1 MLFSQIHEIVFHGNG
16 GYDWNTIYEMPI
28 WLRRYTFEK
37 LKEYYDKQQQ
47 EQEKQNNMMTNKSN
61 SNKDIA
67 KPNISQ
73 PTYTA
78 KVPKK

>member
-1 MLFSQIHEIVFHGNG
+1 
-16 GYDWNTIYEMPI
+16 MPI

-47 EQEKQNNMMTNKSN
+47 EQEKQSNMMTNKG
-61 SNKDIA
+61 NKDIA